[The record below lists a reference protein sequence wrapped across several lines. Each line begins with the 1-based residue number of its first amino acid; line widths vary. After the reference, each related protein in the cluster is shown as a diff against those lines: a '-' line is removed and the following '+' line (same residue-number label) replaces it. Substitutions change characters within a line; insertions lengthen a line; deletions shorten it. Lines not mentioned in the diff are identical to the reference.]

1 LLIRYSRGGV
11 GDDGAGKQQEGVGG
25 LPVHVE
31 IVAGSKQ
38 EQVAETQRGECVVK
52 HAHYGKEYEERE
64 TIEQH
69 AFSDNKLT
77 TDYTDQTDYSNS
89 FNNRFYGLHGLY
101 RLQWISQISFLFFLT
116 RILINWP
123 RARPLD
129 ACVVERSKN
138 FSLILIICVL
148 ICDNS

>member
-1 LLIRYSRGGV
+1 MRYITIYNLLIRYSRGGV
-11 GDDGAGKQQEGVGG
+11 GDDGAGKQQESVGG

-69 AFSDNKLT
+69 AFSDNKLL
-77 TDYTDQTDYSNS
+77 D
-89 FNNRFYGLHGLY
+89 
-101 RLQWISQISFLFFLT
+101 
-116 RILINWP
+116 INQ
-123 RARPLD
+123 
-129 ACVVERSKN
+129 
-138 FSLILIICVL
+138 SLGT
-148 ICDNS
+148 NTK